1 MKIAG
6 DRLAFVAAVV
16 FILVLWAGFLIHQS
30 RDFAGS
36 LAGTTFAIAGS
47 LLMLLPLAYPIV
59 KRFPS
64 VRHRVQGRH
73 SMAHLLQVHTC
84 AGYGATILVLI
95 HTGHKFQSTLGVLL
109 TAMVL
114 LVVLSG
120 FVGRYLLR
128 FVVEDIRDR
137 RSRLETLRAEYQQR
151 AAECSRIEVAGLR
164 NLGASDASTNGL
176 RALIESIADLEY
188 AVIADERIRRMLSYW
203 LGLHIFGSVLLYG
216 LLALHVWAAFEFGF
230 RWLS

>member
-1 MKIAG
+1 MKIAD
-6 DRLAFVAAVV
+6 DRLASVAAVA
-16 FILVLWAGFLIHQS
+16 FIIVLWGGFFIHQS

-36 LAGTTFAIAGS
+36 LTGTVIAIAGS
-47 LLMLLPLAYPIV
+47 LLMLVPLAYPVV
-59 KRFPS
+59 KRLPS
-64 VRHRVQGRH
+64 VRRRFQGRL
-73 SMAHLLQVHTC
+73 SMAHLLEVHTYT
-84 AGYGATILVLI
+84 GYGAAILVLI

-114 LVVLSG
+114 LVVFSG

-137 RSRLETLRAEYQQR
+137 RSRLEALRAEYQQQVAER
-151 AAECSRIEVAGLR
+151 ARIDVAGLR
-164 NLGASDASTNGL
+164 TSGASDASTDGL

-188 AVIADERIRRMLSYW
+188 AVTADERLRRMLSYW
-203 LGLHIFGSVLLYG
+203 LGFHIFGSVLLYG
-216 LLALHVWAAFEFGF
+216 LLALHVWAALEFGF